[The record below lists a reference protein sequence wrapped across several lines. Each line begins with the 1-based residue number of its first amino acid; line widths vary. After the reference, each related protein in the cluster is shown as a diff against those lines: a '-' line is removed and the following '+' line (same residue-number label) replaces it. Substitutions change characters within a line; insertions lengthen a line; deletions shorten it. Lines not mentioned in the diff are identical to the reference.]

1 MPRPKPSPAP
11 AGPAPTAGETARVEA
26 VRAALREHYAR
37 HARPLPW
44 RNTRD
49 PWAIWVSEVMLQQT
63 RVDTVIP
70 YWERFMR
77 RFPTPAAMAGA
88 DEAEVL
94 ALWAGLGYYRRA
106 RLLHAGAKAVAE
118 GFGGEVPAEAKA
130 LRGLPGV
137 GAYTAGAI
145 GSIAFGQPVP
155 LVDGNVERVLSRI
168 HGVDGDPR
176 TGPVRARLWQLAAR
190 YADAADPAVVNQS
203 LMELG
208 ATVCSPTRPGCL
220 VCPARPHCH
229 AAASPNP
236 ERWPEKSP
244 ATPQRPERWSAL
256 VPLRGDAAWLVSSGL
271 GRWAGML
278 VPVMVRT
285 DPHGPVGDWS
295 SVFPEAPALRE
306 ARPVGQ
312 LVHVLTHARMEISVT
327 AAALPEALTPRGD
340 GRFVRRAELATLPV
354 PKVTLRVL
362 GLVDAHRP

>member
-1 MPRPKPSPAP
+1 MPRRSPTTVPDAS
-11 AGPAPTAGETARVEA
+11 AQNAVVMARVEA
-26 VRAALREHYAR
+26 VRAALRAHYLR

-70 YWERFMR
+70 YWQRFMQ
-77 RFPTPAAMAGA
+77 RFPTPAAMAA
-88 DEAEVL
+88 AEEAEVL

-106 RLLHAGAKAVAE
+106 RLLHAGARAVAE
-118 GFGGEVPAEAKA
+118 GFGGEVPAEESA

-145 GSIAFGQPVP
+145 GSIAFGLRVP
-155 LVDGNVERVLSRI
+155 LVDGNVERVLSRV

-176 TGPVRARLWQLAAR
+176 TSPVRARLWQLAAR
-190 YADAADPAVVNQS
+190 YADASDPGVVNQS

-208 ATVCSPTRPGCL
+208 ATVCTPTRPGCL
-220 VCPARPHCH
+220 VCPVRSHCH

-236 ERWPEKSP
+236 ERWPEKKP

-256 VPLRGDAAWLVSSGL
+256 VPLRGDAAWLVSSRL

-278 VPVMVRT
+278 VPVMVCT
-285 DPHGPVGDWS
+285 DRDGPVGDWTS
-295 SVFPEAPALRE
+295 AFPEAAQLYAPRF
-306 ARPVGQ
+306 VGEI
-312 LVHVLTHARMEISVT
+312 VHVLTHARMEIAVT
-327 AAALPEALTPRGD
+327 AAALPEGVAPCGD
-340 GRFVRRAELATLPV
+340 GRFVRRDDLAGLPV

-362 GLVDAHRP
+362 GLLATHRP